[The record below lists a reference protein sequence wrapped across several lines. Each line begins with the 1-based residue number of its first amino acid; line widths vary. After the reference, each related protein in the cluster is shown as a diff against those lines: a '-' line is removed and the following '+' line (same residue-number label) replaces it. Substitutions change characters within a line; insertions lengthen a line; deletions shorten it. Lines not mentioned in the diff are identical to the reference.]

1 MGTDTKQKQNQNKL
15 NNNIPLR
22 EYIENQFKIFN
33 EKIDYIIHPKTGIFV
48 ELANINTKA
57 DAAHRRID
65 NIEAQKLRKEQEKK
79 NRKELWQKIIIGGMS
94 AASALLLKFFIG

>member
-1 MGTDTKQKQNQNKL
+1 MGTETKQKQTKVNS
-15 NNNIPLR
+15 NIPLR
-22 EYIENQFKIFN
+22 EYIESQFKIFN

-65 NIEAQKLRKEQEKK
+65 DIEAQKLQKEQEKK
-79 NRKELWQKIIIGGMS
+79 SRKELWQKIIIGAVS
-94 AASALLLKFFIG
+94 AASAFLLKFFIG